1 MNDNLVKCEGITKE
15 FAVPGGQ
22 PVRALR
28 GVDLEIRSG
37 ELTLLVG
44 PSGCGKTTL
53 LSVIAGILTPT
64 SGQVRTL
71 DHAMAKLS
79 ANQRAKLRLKSIG
92 FIFQQFNLVPTLTV
106 AENVALPL
114 LIAGQNRKQAIGAAE
129 RELGQ
134 VGLSD
139 YCQSS
144 PSRLSGGQQQ
154 RVAFARALVHDPR
167 LIVCDEPTSALDAN
181 TGQRIMQTLR
191 DNALRPNRAVVVV
204 THDPRVFSFA
214 DRIVSMEDGVI
225 KSDETKSV

>member
-1 MNDNLVKCEGITKE
+1 MIVDNLVKCEGITKE
-15 FAVPGGQ
+15 FTVPGGQ

-64 SGQVRTL
+64 FGQVRTL
-71 DHAMAKLS
+71 DQAMTELS

-167 LIVCDEPTSALDAN
+167 LIV
-181 TGQRIMQTLR
+181 
-191 DNALRPNRAVVVV
+191 
-204 THDPRVFSFA
+204 
-214 DRIVSMEDGVI
+214 
-225 KSDETKSV
+225 